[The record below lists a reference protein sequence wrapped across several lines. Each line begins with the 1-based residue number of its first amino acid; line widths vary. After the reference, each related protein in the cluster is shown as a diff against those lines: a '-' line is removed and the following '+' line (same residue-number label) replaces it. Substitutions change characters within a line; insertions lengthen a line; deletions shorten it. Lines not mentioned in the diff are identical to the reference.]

1 MQVEVQ
7 FQWTSTPS
15 GVSSREKV
23 KEVVKRA
30 SKDMRLKVKAKEAS
44 KEASKVERAQRI
56 LSMFKGS
63 LHIKARVSRVKE
75 ANQIISIN
83 NINHSWATNRRAK
96 VEAEAKARSV
106 IDVVYLVTSLLIALL
121 QILFTGPSRRL
132 SPKVVQ
138 IKVIRVIGINGV
150 NGTPG
155 TLGILGIK
163 DLGIKASIKQQ
174 SMKLHGQIRAGQDM
188 IGQQPDQAKIQ
199 LKLQLNRNKSVKR
212 MFNIFESS
220 NKTLKNS
227 STNLQAINQ
236 SIKVK
241 WQQFKEQERSTDRMS
256 RSEPL
261 CSHRSSPQ
269 SLQANPNC

>member
-15 GVSSREKV
+15 GVSSKENPKV
-23 KEVVKRA
+23 VLQRA
-30 SKDMRLKVKAKEAS
+30 SKDMCLKEKAKEAS

-96 VEAEAKARSV
+96 VEAEARARSV

-155 TLGILGIK
+155 TLGILGIQVRIK
-163 DLGIKASIKQQ
+163 DHGIKAITKQQ
-174 SMKLHGQIRAGQDM
+174 SMRLHGQTQTGQNT
-188 IGQQPDQAKIQ
+188 IGQQRDQAKIQ
-199 LKLQLNRNKSVKR
+199 LKLQLNRNRNVKHT
-212 MFNIFESS
+212 FNIFESS

-227 STNLQAINQ
+227 STN
-236 SIKVK
+236 
-241 WQQFKEQERSTDRMS
+241 
-256 RSEPL
+256 
-261 CSHRSSPQ
+261 
-269 SLQANPNC
+269 